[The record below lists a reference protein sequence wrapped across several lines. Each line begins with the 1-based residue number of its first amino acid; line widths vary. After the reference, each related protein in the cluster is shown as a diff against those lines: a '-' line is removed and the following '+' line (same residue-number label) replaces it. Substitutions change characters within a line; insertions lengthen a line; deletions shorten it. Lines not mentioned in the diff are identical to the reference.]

1 VAELLGEANVRVL
14 AANVTGSYEALQ
26 RGLAYEWV
34 HGFSNSR
41 GKQGDFATF
50 LAARLEGHSLHQQA
64 CAYPRMGAEE
74 RKQLL
79 EGVSSGRFSRILPIL
94 PLNHGTSSI
103 RVPELTI
110 TGPCQIE
117 EGLD

>member
-1 VAELLGEANVRVL
+1 VAELLGESNVRVL

-34 HGFSNSR
+34 HGFSNSQ

-64 CAYPRMGAEE
+64 CTYPRMGGEE

-79 EGVSSGRFSRILPIL
+79 EGVS
-94 PLNHGTSSI
+94 
-103 RVPELTI
+103 
-110 TGPCQIE
+110 CC
-117 EGLD
+117 